1 MPDYQILSATPKHRV
16 VYHRAESPSRK
27 LIVTFSPINEKLAYS
42 GFGTGTALSLG
53 YDTVYV
59 GSHHKVMHR
68 SLDIETVE
76 RLIAPVAAGREIVAY
91 GASAGAYAALYF
103 GGQLNAKIIGFSP
116 RLPVHPYLSGNSEK
130 SINELEH
137 VLDLKDV
144 PKSEHK
150 PIIIYDPMDKI
161 DAKFA
166 DHWVHPGYPDAHV
179 YLAPMAGHGV
189 ISRLKE
195 TGNLKNTIKAMFEG
209 HIPKEII
216 VWNKDHHNYHY
227 TKGYLAAGKGSDR
240 KALYH
245 FKAALKIA
253 ERRHIY
259 FALIQC
265 ARRLGDSDIV
275 NRAERDAYRYKTAR
289 QAAIRARKMAAMT

>member
-1 MPDYQILSATPKHRV
+1 
-16 VYHRAESPSRK
+16 
-27 LIVTFSPINEKLAYS
+27 
-42 GFGTGTALSLG
+42 
-53 YDTVYV
+53 
-59 GSHHKVMHR
+59 MHR

-76 RLIAPVAAGREIVAY
+76 RLIAPIAAGREIIAY

-116 RLPVHPYLSGNSEK
+116 RLPVHPYLSGNSQK
-130 SINELEH
+130 SVNELEH

-166 DHWVHPGYPDAHV
+166 EQWVHPGYPDAHV

-189 ISRLKE
+189 ISRLRE
-195 TGNLKNTIKAMFEG
+195 TGNLKRTIKALFEG
-209 HIPKEII
+209 HIPKSII
-216 VWNKDHHNYHY
+216 VWNPDHYNYHY
-227 TKGYLAAGKGSDR
+227 TKGFLAADAGSDR

-245 FKAALKIA
+245 FKAALKMA
-253 ERRHIY
+253 EHRHIY
-259 FALIQC
+259 YALIQC
-265 ARRLGDSDIV
+265 ARRLGDTDLV
-275 NRAERDAYRYKTAR
+275 KRAEKDAYLYKIAR
-289 QAAIRARKMAAMT
+289 QKAIREQKKAAAS